1 MIKISNEAKNN
12 TIINHCVSRQAS
24 WSFHSSGGPDI
35 TNDVHIS
42 FETYGDATST
52 QVSLIGQ
59 CRGRQTCLKL
69 FLRLAVHS
77 AICQRTR
84 VLSWIVLR
92 TTPSPKRGA
101 HRSSQLQPE
110 VRKSMFITAT
120 TKVMTTVPS
129 LDRALRATPP
139 NGDPFRKLLT
149 RTN

>member
-1 MIKISNEAKNN
+1 MNPRATKYKIIACRAKLLGAS
-12 TIINHCVSRQAS
+12 IQAV
-24 WSFHSSGGPDI
+24 GLIVI

-42 FETYGDATST
+42 FETCGNATST

-59 CRGRQTCLKL
+59 CRARLTCLKL
-69 FLRLAVHS
+69 FLRLSVHS
-77 AICQRTR
+77 AVYPRTR
-84 VLSWIVLR
+84 APSWIVLR

-120 TKVMTTVPS
+120 TKVMTTIPS

-139 NGDPFRKLLT
+139 NGIPFRKLLT
-149 RTN
+149 RTH